1 MWQKIMSN
9 QTAVSF
15 TIPSI
20 DGGVAPVNPNQFAHQ
35 QREKLDRLIN
45 APSTISGWAL
55 LGKSVLGLIIW
66 ALMAVL
72 LFVLFGAVGSLMGAN
87 TPEATGLGAVAH
99 QHELSRLINLFL
111 GFLVSFVG
119 NLLLVT
125 AYGFFFS
132 QKYLQI
138 GKTIW
143 LLLLTNAILS
153 AGMVAL
159 FLIFQATQNA
169 PVILFVLY
177 VALSLFLS
185 FSQIEF
191 VVNPNYS
198 ASALMGNAL
207 GFCIVLVVLWGLGS
221 SSLTTNVNTNDAQK
235 LMLLTPLLSFPLMI
249 IGQGLWEIVY
259 AKMYENGANPFY
271 LASRA
276 ELDTQTLLEH
286 QQHEQ
291 AQETVNVDV

>member
-1 MWQKIMSN
+1 MTNPTSI
-9 QTAVSF
+9 SF

-20 DGGVAPVNPNQFAHQ
+20 DGWMVPTHPDDFSRQ
-35 QREKLDRLIN
+35 QRQKLDRLVN
-45 APSTISGWAL
+45 APSSLSWWAL
-55 LGKSVLGLIIW
+55 LGKIALGLMIW

-72 LFVLFGAVGSLMGAN
+72 LFVLFGAVGSLMG
-87 TPEATGLGAVAH
+87 TSIPETTGLGAIAH

-138 GKTIW
+138 WKTIW

-159 FLIFQATQNA
+159 FLIFQSTQNA

-207 GFCIVLVVLWGLGS
+207 GLCIVFIVLWGFGS

-249 IGQGLWEIVY
+249 FGQGLREIVY

-271 LASRA
+271 LASKA

-286 QQHEQ
+286 QQEERS
-291 AQETVNVDV
+291 QESVNVEL